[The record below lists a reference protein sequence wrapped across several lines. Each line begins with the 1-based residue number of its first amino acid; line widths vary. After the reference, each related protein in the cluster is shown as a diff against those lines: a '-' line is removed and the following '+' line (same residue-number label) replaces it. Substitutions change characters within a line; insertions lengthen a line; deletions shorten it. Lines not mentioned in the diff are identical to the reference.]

1 MYCSSKVVP
10 EFSCK
15 AKFLCTPPPPQFC
28 WGEGE
33 VEPPTKFSKRGDLK
47 GSQFLNEIAGI
58 EGGDFFQGLLQF
70 LHKKC
75 LKSEIFNDK
84 KSL

>member
-15 AKFLCTPPPPQFC
+15 ANFCAPPPPNSA
-28 WGEGE
+28 GG
-33 VEPPTKFSKRGDLK
+33 RGR
-47 GSQFLNEIAGI
+47 LNEIAGI